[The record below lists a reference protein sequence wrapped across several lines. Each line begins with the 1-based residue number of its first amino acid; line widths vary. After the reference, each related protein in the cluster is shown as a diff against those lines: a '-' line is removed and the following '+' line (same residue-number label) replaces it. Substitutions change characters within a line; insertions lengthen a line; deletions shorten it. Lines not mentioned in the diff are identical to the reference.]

1 MRVFTDRQRI
11 SGSAIFVFYKKKRT
25 IKPSADCK
33 KIPANPSRAADSA
46 DGLIRER
53 MRFAKLQGYFLGL
66 CNLRFVGG
74 VV

>member
-1 MRVFTDRQRI
+1 MRFLQTANASAVRQYSFFI
-11 SGSAIFVFYKKKRT
+11 KK
-25 IKPSADCK
+25 ADDKNRPPIAK

-74 VV
+74 VA